1 MITTASDL
9 GQATAVTAVRRP
21 HATREYVA
29 LAALLLGTACAYLW
43 NLSANGW
50 GNTFYSAAVQA
61 GSQSWQAFF
70 FGSSDAANTIT
81 VDKTPAS
88 LWPMEICVRNFGL
101 SSWSIQLPQVLM
113 GVAAVALLW
122 VTVRRSFGPTAGLL
136 AGLALASTPVAAL
149 MFRFDNPDALL
160 VLLMVAAVWA
170 MTRALDDG
178 RWRWLVLCGALVG
191 FGFLAKQLQVLL
203 VLPALAATYLIAGP
217 PELGKRVLQLFA
229 AAAAMVA
236 GAGWW
241 LLIAQLWPASSR
253 PWFGG
258 SKHNSIIELTLG
270 YNGLDRIAGSAPSAT
285 SDSPWVRMFTSGRG
299 IGRLFDS
306 TVGGQI
312 SWLIPAAL
320 LLLVAGLVLRGRAAR
335 TDPQRAALIL
345 FGGWGLVTGL
355 VFSFMSGTFHE
366 YYTVAL
372 APAVAAV
379 VGAGAVMLWRERE
392 KRWTRAVLTLCL
404 LATTVTAWV
413 MLSRDA
419 EFLPWLRWVVLS
431 VGVVTALTLSF
442 GASRPATGAAVAA
455 VLVALAGPAAYT
467 ADTIANPHTGG
478 IPLAGPTVRDEQA
491 RGPEPAGAPSDQVLA
506 RLTQN
511 GTAYTWV
518 AAAVSSMKAAEFQL
532 DSGRPVMPIGGFA
545 GGDPAPTL
553 AQFQDDVA
561 QARIHYFIAGK
572 AMGASTDTEG
582 AKITQ
587 WVQETFP
594 PTTVDGVTLYDLTTP
609 HTAS

>member
-1 MITTASDL
+1 MTTTASDL

-21 HATREYVA
+21 HASREYVA

-88 LWPMEICVRNFGL
+88 LWPMEICVRIFGL

-419 EFLPWLRWVVLS
+419 VFLPWLRWVVLS

-511 GTAYTWV
+511 GTDYTWV

-587 WVQETFP
+587 WVQETFT
-594 PTTVDGVTLYDLTTP
+594 PTTVDGITLYDLTTP